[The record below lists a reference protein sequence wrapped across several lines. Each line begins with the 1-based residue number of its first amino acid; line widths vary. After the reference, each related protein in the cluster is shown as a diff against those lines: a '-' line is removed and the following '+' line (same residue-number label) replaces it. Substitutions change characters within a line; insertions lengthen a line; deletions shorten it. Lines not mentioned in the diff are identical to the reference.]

1 MVMAEVSGRTRLL
14 SAAAFFDLGDT
25 ILDYVLPFLRFSD
38 HFKTYKKISITK
50 SMKNAFKKI
59 SSLRGETI
67 NYHFGLN

>member
-1 MVMAEVSGRTRLL
+1 MAEVSGRTRLL

-50 SMKNAFKKI
+50 SVKKALKN
-59 SSLRGETI
+59 SPLRGETI

>member
-50 SMKNAFKKI
+50 SVKKDLKDFAA
-59 SSLRGETI
+59 SRR
-67 NYHFGLN
+67 NN